1 MVNPTMFALWES
13 LGHPEKILAILGGA
27 AVGAFGSGFLAQM
40 LSRAM
45 TTRKLPPL
53 PTTAIRCVGGVA
65 LGILTAMWI
74 WQGGGWGPGGAG
86 GPGTTE
92 GTDAGNAKS
101 ETDKGPTKAPET
113 STEPSKPPDK
123 GQPAPPETVLRIEAL
138 PDSALSPYD
147 KGEGRYYKVEGE
159 DAQHPHTLKEM
170 TDFIRKRLDD
180 KPPLR
185 RLDIVTRADSPDK
198 SAGRVKQ
205 LREMITGLAPNLN
218 VEYPPR

>member
-1 MVNPTMFALWES
+1 
-13 LGHPEKILAILGGA
+13 
-27 AVGAFGSGFLAQM
+27 
-40 LSRAM
+40 
-45 TTRKLPPL
+45 
-53 PTTAIRCVGGVA
+53 VA

-74 WQGGGWGPGGAG
+74 WQGGGWGPGGQG
-86 GPGTTE
+86 GPGVTE
-92 GTDAGNAKS
+92 GTGAGEVKS
-101 ETDKGPTKAPET
+101 EADKGPTKEPET
-113 STEPSKPPDK
+113 STEPSKPSDK

-138 PDSALSPYD
+138 PDSALSAYD

-185 RLDIVTRADSPDK
+185 RLDIVTRPDSPDK
-198 SAGRVKQ
+198 SAARVSR
-205 LREMITGLAPNLN
+205 LREVIGQLAPDLN

>member
-1 MVNPTMFALWES
+1 MINPTVLALWES

-53 PTTAIRCVGGVA
+53 PTTAIRCAGGVA

-74 WQGGGWGPGGAG
+74 WQGGGWGPGGLG

-92 GTDAGNAKS
+92 GPGASQAKPDAGNA
-101 ETDKGPTKAPET
+101 PTKEPEA
-113 STEPSKPPDK
+113 SKEQSKPPDK
-123 GQPAPPETVLRIEAL
+123 ERFAPPETVLRIEVLEDA
-138 PDSALSPYD
+138 ALSAYD
-147 KGEGRYYKVEGE
+147 KGEGRYYKIEGD
-159 DAQHPHTLKEM
+159 DAKHPRTLTEM
-170 TDFIRKRLDD
+170 HDYIRKRLDD
-180 KPPLR
+180 KPPLQ
-185 RLDIVTRADSPDK
+185 RLDIVTGPDSPDK

-205 LREMITGLAPNLN
+205 LRAVIVGLAPDLK